1 MPQAEV
7 AVAEVA
13 RNGKVK
19 EVRVGIVG
27 FGTVGRAS
35 AEILT
40 HHAEEI
46 RQRTDGVSIR
56 VTRVCRK
63 SASGPERTKD
73 GFLLV
78 SDWRKVVD
86 ADDVDIVVEAIGG
99 TDPAYHVVRSSIKNG
114 KAVVT
119 ANKALIADYGEELF
133 ALADQKRVPIG
144 IEATVGGGVP
154 IIRAISEALAAD
166 RIQAV
171 YGIVNGTAN
180 FILTQME
187 SEGLQFADALEQ
199 AQAAGYAEADPGL
212 DIDGLDARDK
222 ISILARLAFNASV
235 SPAQVS
241 ATGIRH
247 ITATDFHYARRLN
260 STIRLV
266 AAAERNQQ
274 GISIS
279 VGPWLVER
287 DSMLAKVDG
296 PNNAIFLAGEKVGTQ
311 MLFGRGAGGGATGTA
326 VLSDVVQIAKHLARG
341 QSVSSGLPGFRQP
354 EKLSLVE
361 RLHPV
366 SWYLRLTVR
375 DHPGILARVADAIA
389 RENINIDSVIQEPHM
404 AKDRLSFVITLE
416 PVGEGVVGRAV
427 KRINQFDFML
437 EPVLVLPIPSPAIK
451 PSR

>member
-1 MPQAEV
+1 MPEIEEAIATEAGDAQAL
-7 AVAEVA
+7 
-13 RNGKVK
+13 K

-27 FGTVGRAS
+27 YGTVGRAT

-40 HHAEEI
+40 HHDEEI
-46 RQRTDGVSIR
+46 RQRTGGVSIR

-63 SASGPERTKD
+63 SAGSAQRTSD
-73 GFLLV
+73 GILL
-78 SDWRKVVD
+78 SCDWRHVTLS
-86 ADDVDIVVEAIGG
+86 DDVDIVVEAIGG
-99 TDPAYHVVRSSIKNG
+99 TDPAYDVVRSSIENG

-119 ANKALIADYGEELF
+119 ANKALIADHGEELF
-133 ALADQKRVPIG
+133 ALARRHNVPIG

-154 IIRAISEALAAD
+154 VIRAIAEALAAD

-187 SEGLQFADALEQ
+187 SRGLQFSEALEQ

-222 ISILARLAFNASV
+222 ISILARLAFNASLA
-235 SPAQVS
+235 PAQIP
-241 ATGIRH
+241 AMGIRH
-247 ITATDFHYARRLN
+247 ITATDFHYARRLS

-266 AAAERNQQ
+266 AAAERTPR

-296 PNNAIFLAGEKVGTQ
+296 ANNAIFIAGEKVGTQ
-311 MLFGRGAGGGATGTA
+311 MLYGRGAGGNATGTA
-326 VLSDVVQIAKHLARG
+326 VLSDVVEIARHLARG
-341 QSVSSGLPGFRQP
+341 QRSSNGLPGFHHP
-354 EKLSLVE
+354 KKLPVVE
-361 RLHPV
+361 RAHPV

-375 DHPGILARVADAIA
+375 DHPGILARVAEAIA
-389 RENINIDSVIQEPHM
+389 REGINIDSVIQEPHM
-404 AKDRLSFVITLE
+404 AKERLSFVITLE
-416 PVGEGVVGRAV
+416 PVSEGVVRRSVQA
-427 KRINQFDFML
+427 INGFDFML
-437 EPVLVLPIPSPAIK
+437 EPVLLLPATPSAAL
-451 PSR
+451 